1 MTTSSITCQRRALVT
16 GAAGFIGQHLLAA
29 LSVAGW
35 HTTALTHHRSL
46 PRHLMGDLLT
56 VVQGDVTDAP
66 FLTNLIAESDV
77 VFHLA
82 SFVPPDHLDPTYAE
96 SCVRVNSLGTLQI
109 GQAVLGSPGCRL
121 VFFTAGNTFPAT
133 ATPGREDALGYPA
146 DYATYYLSSKLLAE
160 LYLEHLHRSRGLNAV
175 CLRLTSAYGPGMRE
189 QSVMARFLW
198 CAMNDQPLEV
208 RDAGRFQVDYV
219 HVNDVVN
226 LALVAAESGEPG
238 VYNVGSGHAHSIL
251 ELAQAVAAVFP
262 EHGVRIAVQPALEH
276 GPTGFAA
283 LAIDKAVLTWGYR
296 PLSLAE
302 GLVRFRQELER
313 GGQSVSS
320 SF

>member
-1 MTTSSITCQRRALVT
+1 MTTSSITRQRRALVT

-29 LSVAGW
+29 LSAAGW

-46 PRHLMGDLLT
+46 SKHLMGDLVT
-56 VVQGDVTDAP
+56 VIQGDITDAP
-66 FLTNLIAESDV
+66 LLTQLVAEADV

-82 SFVPPDHLDPTYAE
+82 SFIPPDQLDPSYAE
-96 SCVRVNSLGTLQI
+96 SCVSVNSLGTLQI
-109 GQAVLGSPGCRL
+109 GQTVLGSSGCRL

-146 DYATYYLSSKLLAE
+146 DYATYYLGSKLLAE
-160 LYLEHLHRSRGLNAV
+160 LYLEHLRRSRGLNAV
-175 CLRLTSAYGPGMRE
+175 CLRLTSPYGPGMRD
-189 QSVMARFLW
+189 QSVMARFMW

-226 LALVAAESGEPG
+226 LALAAAESGEPG
-238 VYNVGSGHAHSIL
+238 VYNVGSGHAHSVL
-251 ELAQAVAAVFP
+251 ELAQAVADVFP
-262 EHGVRIAVQPALEH
+262 ELRVRITVQPALDH
-276 GPTGFAA
+276 GPSGFAA
-283 LAIDKAVLTWGYR
+283 LTIDKAIQTWGYR

-302 GLVRFRQELER
+302 GLARFRQELEQD
-313 GGQSVSS
+313 GQA
-320 SF
+320 